1 MTAPARLTRLLLAA
15 GLALALAAAL
25 LVGEPTPSRA
35 APDDGAA
42 SAAAKPKGG
51 KGKQKGKI
59 SWDVTSFGPGGS
71 VVAHGKLKGKGKR
84 KIRLQVR
91 TKGAWDTF
99 GKTKTDRKGNFAISA
114 PLKWYGEHKVR
125 AITAGRRPFKKSTTV
140 SVSTGYTPRGS
151 ADFAYNTSVNGGLRL
166 LQDSCKTLKY
176 VVNVDDVGQ
185 TGLNMVVASMDQL
198 SYATGVK
205 TKFVGLTSDHPFP
218 ADGTRIPGAAN
229 MIIGWA
235 SPAEEPLVNGNVG
248 VTRYLRAKAARDRNG
263 RGQKAYLVTDTAIVL
278 NTDLWNGGTYSQAFV
293 DTKRTFAKTVLH
305 ELGHAFGLDHVD
317 PLEPMMHPGNIAPQP
332 DGTYTGRYEASDL
345 AGLAATGLGLGCV
358 KPVRGAGFRGVI
370 TPPDV
375 V

>member
-1 MTAPARLTRLLLAA
+1 MSVPLRVPRLVAAALLA
-15 GLALALAAAL
+15 LVLAAAL
-25 LVGEPTPSRA
+25 LVGEPSASRA
-35 APDDGAA
+35 APGADA
-42 SAAAKPKGG
+42 VAEKPGRPG
-51 KGKQKGKI
+51 GKQKGTI

-99 GKTKTDRKGNFAISA
+99 GATRTDRKGNFAVSA
-114 PLKWYGEHKVR
+114 PLAWYGEHEVR
-125 AITAGRRPFKKSTTV
+125 AITAGRRPFKKRTTV
-140 SVSTGYTPRGS
+140 TVSPGYVPRGS
-151 ADFAYNTSVNGGLRL
+151 ADFVYNTSTSGPRL
-166 LQDSCKTLKY
+166 LQNSCKTLKY

-185 TGLNMVVASMDQL
+185 TGLDMVVASMVQL
-198 SYATGVK
+198 SYATGVR
-205 TKFVGLTSDHPFP
+205 TKLVGLTSDHPFP
-218 ADGTRIPGAAN
+218 ASGSRVPGAAN

-235 SPAEEPLVNGNVG
+235 SPAEEPLVDGNVG
-248 VTRYLRAKAARDRNG
+248 VTRYLRTKAARDRDG
-263 RGQKAYLVTDTAIVL
+263 RGKKAYLVTDTAIVL
-278 NTDLWNGGTYSQAFV
+278 NTDLWNGGTYSQSFV

-317 PLEPMMHPGNIAPQP
+317 QLEPMMHPGNVAPQA

-358 KPVRGAGFRGVI
+358 RPARGGGFRGGI

-375 V
+375 Y